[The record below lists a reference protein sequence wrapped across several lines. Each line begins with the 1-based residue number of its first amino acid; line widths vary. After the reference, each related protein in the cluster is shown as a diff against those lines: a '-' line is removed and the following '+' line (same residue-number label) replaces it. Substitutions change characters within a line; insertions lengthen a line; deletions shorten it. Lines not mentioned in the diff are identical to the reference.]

1 MKKCTEY
8 TQKGASSTQQ
18 QQQQERQNGDVK
30 TCVGTAY
37 SEKKVTEEKI
47 EEEAKVTR

>member
-1 MKKCTEY
+1 MKKCREFM
-8 TQKGASSTQQ
+8 QKGASSTQQ
-18 QQQQERQNGDVK
+18 QERQNGEVK

-37 SEKKVTEEKI
+37 SEKKVIEGKI